1 MRTVVL
7 TVHILLAIFLIGP
20 LASATNQGPRAL
32 RDGDAGA
39 LRLLARIVTVN
50 GWGSIAV
57 GVVGFGLVQ
66 QRWGNEFTDSWLI
79 VSILLFLVAT
89 LLVVALLAPA
99 LRGAAAR
106 AGGGESTASLAGRA
120 AAMAGAAS
128 LCYVV
133 IAILMVWQPGN

>member
-1 MRTVVL
+1 MRTFLL
-7 TVHILLAIFLIGP
+7 TVHIVLAIFLVGP
-20 LASATNQGPRAL
+20 LVSVANQGPRAL

-39 LRLLARIVTVN
+39 LRLLARTVTVN

-66 QRWGNEFTDSWLI
+66 RRYGNELTDSWLI

-89 LLVVALLAPA
+89 LLVVALLAPT

-106 AGGGESTASLAGRA
+106 ATGGGSTASVAGRA
-120 AAMAGAAS
+120 AAVAGAAS
-128 LCYVV
+128 LCYLV
-133 IAILMVWQPGN
+133 IAILMVWQPGS